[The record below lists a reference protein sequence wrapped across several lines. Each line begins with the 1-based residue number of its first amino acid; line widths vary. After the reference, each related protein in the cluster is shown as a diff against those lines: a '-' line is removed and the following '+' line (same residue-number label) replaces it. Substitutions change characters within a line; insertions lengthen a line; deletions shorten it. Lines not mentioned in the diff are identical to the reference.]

1 MEYMRQTQVK
11 ALLMVVVLI
20 IITAVFFATVV
31 TKNNP
36 PSVYSETKAAV
47 ATAHAG
53 VTFIDRKNNPL
64 DGKQTT
70 PGTTI
75 LLDEIRSKV
84 GANEEFHLSIDT
96 ELQEYVYGALKK
108 IASDRSYTEGA
119 GVIMD
124 VETGELLTLTSYSNN
139 SPDLNNATH
148 GLFVPGSIIKPFI
161 AMAAL
166 HEQII
171 DPRKEILSTGS
182 ISLTDQNG
190 RKLLYNDWKAHGY
203 VNMKKALGISS
214 NVYFYAIGGGYEDQ
228 EGLGIE
234 KIIEYLQIFGLGSST
249 GIPLISDSS
258 GQLPTPEW
266 KKRTFNDDEWRL
278 GDTYLTAIGQH
289 GYAVTPLQMTKA
301 VASIATEGKMI
312 TPTISHTM
320 NTATEYS
327 SLPLER
333 KYFKTV
339 KEGME
344 YAVVAGTASGLYLDS
359 VRIAAKT
366 GTAEADADKEQ
377 IHSWLIGY
385 FPADKPRYAFTF
397 MLGHGPWG
405 EEIGA
410 VSAAEDIFNWI
421 NKNRSEY
428 LTSW

>member
-1 MEYMRQTQVK
+1 MRQARVVI
-11 ALLMVVVLI
+11 LLTVMMFI
-20 IITAVFFATVV
+20 IVAVVFFTAMIP
-31 TKNNP
+31 KNNP
-36 PSVYSETKAAV
+36 PSVHTETRATVAAV
-47 ATAHAG
+47 HNG
-53 VTFIDRKNNPL
+53 ITFIDRKNNQL
-64 DGKQTT
+64 DSEHTT

-75 LLDEIRSKV
+75 LLDEIRSKI
-84 GANEEFHLSIDT
+84 GTTEEFHLSIDT
-96 ELQEYVYGALKK
+96 ELQEYVYGALLK
-108 IASDRSYTEGA
+108 IAVDRSYTEGA

-124 VETGELLTLTSYSNN
+124 VHTGELLTLTSYSKNT
-139 SPDLNNATH
+139 PLVNNATH

-161 AMAAL
+161 ALAAL
-166 HEQII
+166 REQII

-190 RKLLYNDWKAHGY
+190 KRLLYNDWKPHGY
-203 VNMKKALGISS
+203 VDMKKALGVSS
-214 NVYFYAIGGGYEDQ
+214 NVYFYAIGGGFEDQ

-234 KIIEYLQIFGLGSST
+234 KIIEYLQMFNIGSST
-249 GIPLISDSS
+249 GIQLISDSA

-266 KKRTFNDDEWRL
+266 KKRTFNDDKWRL

-312 TPTISHTM
+312 TPTINHDLD
-320 NTATEYS
+320 AKTEQV
-327 SLPLER
+327 SLPLDR

-339 KEGME
+339 HEGME

-366 GTAEADADKEQ
+366 GTAEADANKEQ

-397 MLGHGPWG
+397 LLGHGPWG

-410 VSAAEDIFNWI
+410 ASAAGDIFNWI

-428 LTSW
+428 ITSW